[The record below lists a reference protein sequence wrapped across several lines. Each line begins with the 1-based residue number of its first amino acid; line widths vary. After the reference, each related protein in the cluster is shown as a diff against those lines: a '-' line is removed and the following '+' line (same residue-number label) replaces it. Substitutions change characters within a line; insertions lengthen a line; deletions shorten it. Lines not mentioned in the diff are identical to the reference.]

1 MRCVVVACLVVYR
14 LTEDGGG
21 EDERNDLSGRE
32 RGSSSTRGAEGRN
45 RESLSQPSYL
55 IAFASLWVLAAR
67 WNTIEARTIYV
78 HVQDRACKPVLVPCT
93 NAIRRL
99 GNTGIPYQRWDHRQD
114 WQVLCRHRP
123 IRKENRTAEQ
133 GYIYIYIPGEQ
144 RREERLYCT
153 KMIRLL
159 RLRTTTRI
167 HPVFYEEIVSIFLYR
182 FTYGPLFSTCWHCSL
197 SIGFTTRARAMLPDR

>member
-133 GYIYIYIPGEQ
+133 GYIYIYTGWAASGGEVILHKNDPTSPSANNDAYPSSIL
-144 RREERLYCT
+144 RGNREHLFISVY
-153 KMIRLL
+153 L
-159 RLRTTTRI
+159 RAA
-167 HPVFYEEIVSIFLYR
+167 VFYLLALL
-182 FTYGPLFSTCWHCSL
+182 PLHRLHDTCKGHA
-197 SIGFTTRARAMLPDR
+197 TR